1 MDAVEEECGCRFEAL
16 GLMGRVRDELVE
28 KGEKHLLFPLL
39 HMLERNWAC
48 IGEDIEDASSGGTGI
63 QGVEEAVRRTVR
75 YLIDVG
81 VLPRLAN
88 GKGNDER
95 AAQGGGMLQ
104 DRRGI

>member
-1 MDAVEEECGCRFEAL
+1 MEEECGCRFEAL
-16 GLMGRVRDELVE
+16 GWMGRVRDRLVE
-28 KGEKHLLFPLL
+28 KGEKKHLLFPRL
-39 HMLERNWAC
+39 HMLERHGGC
-48 IGEDIEDASSGGTGI
+48 IGEDIEDASGGGTGS

-88 GKGNDER
+88 GQGNDER
-95 AAQGGGMLQ
+95 AAQGGGVLQ